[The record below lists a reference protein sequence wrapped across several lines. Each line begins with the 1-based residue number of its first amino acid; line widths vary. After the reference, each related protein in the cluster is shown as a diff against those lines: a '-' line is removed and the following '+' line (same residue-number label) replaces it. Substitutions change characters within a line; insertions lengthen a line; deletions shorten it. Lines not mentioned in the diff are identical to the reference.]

1 MLDRIVI
8 PIEAP
13 YVDDETSV
21 FNLTRVQ
28 AMQDIQQS
36 WLSRHKFLKI
46 RERMCAH
53 PQKQTLLEL
62 IHKVFQIMII
72 TIILW
77 VGKRAL

>member
-1 MLDRIVI
+1 MKTFNCVHRLRTPIVVTYCHKHIFSPMLDRIVI

-36 WLSRHKFLKI
+36 
-46 RERMCAH
+46 
-53 PQKQTLLEL
+53 
-62 IHKVFQIMII
+62 
-72 TIILW
+72 
-77 VGKRAL
+77 